1 MDDLI
6 NNWIEF
12 KNLNTINKHLNSAS
26 YVAKYDFKKMP
37 LINSFKDCGI
47 YYSTLFHELI
57 HWSGDKSRLNRFD
70 VNKMNYQQ
78 YESEELVAE
87 IGSM

>member
-1 MDDLI
+1 
-6 NNWIEF
+6 
-12 KNLNTINKHLNSAS
+12 
-26 YVAKYDFKKMP
+26 MP